1 MSRRSKIPP
10 QKKLMIL
17 MEGLRGDVSIAEV
30 CRRHGITSTQFYDWK
45 RRLLS
50 KANEIFT
57 TERKSSVKEERQLR
71 EIDKLKSVIAEITA
85 ENLDLKKTYMG

>member
-1 MSRRSKIPP
+1 MSGKRKIPP

-45 RRLLS
+45 KRLLD
-50 KANEIFT
+50 KANEVFAT
-57 TERKSSVKEERQLR
+57 KRKSRAKEERQSQ
-71 EIDKLKSVIAEITA
+71 EIEKLKSVIAEITA